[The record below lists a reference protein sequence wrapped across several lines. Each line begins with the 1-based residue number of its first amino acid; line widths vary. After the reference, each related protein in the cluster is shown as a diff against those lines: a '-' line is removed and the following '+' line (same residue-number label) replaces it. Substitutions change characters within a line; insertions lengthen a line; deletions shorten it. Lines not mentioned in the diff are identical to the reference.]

1 MTNLKTYVIIIIENK
16 REVDKMGLLE
26 TALFELKIF
35 YRKTEKDY
43 KARGDDF
50 SAGYLFGL
58 KIAITIITRLL
69 RDKNESMVR

>member
-1 MTNLKTYVIIIIENK
+1 
-16 REVDKMGLLE
+16 MGLLE